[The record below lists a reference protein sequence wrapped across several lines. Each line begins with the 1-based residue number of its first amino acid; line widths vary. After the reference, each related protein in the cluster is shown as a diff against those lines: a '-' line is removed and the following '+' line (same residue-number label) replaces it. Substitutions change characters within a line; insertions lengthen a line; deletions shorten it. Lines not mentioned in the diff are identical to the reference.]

1 MTGIASSA
9 PARVLSIA
17 GSDSGGGAG
26 IQADIKTLTALEC
39 FAMTAVTAIT
49 VQDTTGVYGVH
60 PVPLNIIEAQIGR
73 VLNDIGADA
82 IKIGMLG
89 SADIVA
95 TVAAA
100 LDAYPDIPL
109 VLDTVMFA
117 KGGAALLD
125 QGGVTALKTH
135 LMRRADLVTPNAPE
149 AEALAGM
156 RVETVDDLIQAGQAL
171 IALGAKAALVKGGHL
186 TGPLVTD
193 ALVTAYDVHVFESW
207 RLDSRSTHGT
217 GCTLAS
223 ASAAGIAQGLELYD
237 AVARAHRYVQDAIR
251 TAPGFGHGT
260 GPLNHMHPFMRDSL
274 SS

>member
-1 MTGIASSA
+1 MKTETALREK

-26 IQADIKTLTALEC
+26 LQADIKTLTALNC
-39 FAMTAVTAIT
+39 YAMTAVTAIT

-60 PVPLNIIEAQIGR
+60 AVPPDIVRGQIVR

-89 SADIVA
+89 NAETVE
-95 TVAAA
+95 TVADA
-100 LDAYPDIPL
+100 LRAYESIPL

-117 KGGAALLD
+117 KGGASLVDAS
-125 QGGVTALKTH
+125 GAKA
-135 LMRRADLVTPNAPE
+135 MREKLVPRASLVTPNAPE
-149 AEALAGM
+149 AAALADI
-156 RVETVDDLIQAGQAL
+156 RVENVDDLIQAAQAL
-171 IALGAKAALVKGGHL
+171 IALGAEAALVKGGHL
-186 TGPLVTD
+186 EGVMVTD
-193 ALVTAYDVHVFESW
+193 VLATAYDVHLFEAF

-223 ASAAGIAQGLELYD
+223 ACAAGLAQGMALYD

-251 TAPGFGHGT
+251 TAPGFGHGV
-260 GPLNHMHPFMRDSL
+260 GPLNHMHNMVKDG
-274 SS
+274 

>member
-1 MTGIASSA
+1 MVQ

-26 IQADIKTLTALEC
+26 LQADIKTLSALGC
-39 FAMTAVTAIT
+39 YAMTAVTAIT

-60 PVPLNIIEAQIGR
+60 PVPRDIIRGQITR
-73 VLNDIGADA
+73 VLGDIGADA

-89 SADIVA
+89 SAEIVGA
-95 TVAAA
+95 VADS
-100 LDAYPDIPL
+100 LTLYDSIPL

-117 KGGAALLD
+117 KGGASLLD
-125 QGGVTALKTH
+125 DGGVQAMKAK

-149 AEALAGM
+149 AAALAGL

-186 TGPLVTD
+186 EGPMVTD
-193 ALVTAYDVHVFESW
+193 ALVTAYDVHLFEAFRIEST
-207 RLDSRSTHGT
+207 STHGT

-223 ASAAGIAQGLELYD
+223 ACAAGLAQGMTLYD

-251 TAPGFGHGT
+251 TAPGFGHGA
-260 GPLNHMHPFMRDSL
+260 GPLNHMHVLDKTEE
-274 SS
+274 